1 MEIPETKDVVAN
13 RVSTMEVDK
22 IKPTVQSP
30 MEIISQAVARG
41 AGEKELAIIERM
53 FEFDL
58 KVKAQ
63 TAKEAY
69 NEAMAEWKANAPHI
83 LKNKEVSYST
93 SKGQT
98 AYKHATLG
106 NVADTINS
114 SMSPFGLHASW
125 RTDQPNGKITVTCT
139 VSHKLGHSES
149 TQLTADSD
157 NSGSK
162 NPIQA
167 LGSTIT
173 YLERYTL
180 LALTGLATHDQDT
193 DGLPPES
200 TEPISDDQFA
210 TLNVLIEE
218 VGANKKAFCKYLKVD
233 DLDHLPASKYGFA
246 VKALEK
252 KRAK

>member
-1 MEIPETKDVVAN
+1 MAEIKGKNEIIESRISEMAKPLPP
-13 RVSTMEVDK
+13 VS
-22 IKPTVQSP
+22 SP
-30 MEIISQAVARG
+30 MEIISRAIANG

-53 FEFDL
+53 FEFDI
-58 KVKAQ
+58 KVKEQ
-63 TAKEAY
+63 SAKEAY
-69 NEAMAEWKANAPHI
+69 NAAMAEWKANAPHI
-83 LKNKEVSYST
+83 LKDKEVSYST

-106 NVADTINS
+106 NVADTINA

-149 TQLTADSD
+149 TQLTAESD

-162 NPIQA
+162 NAIQA

-180 LALTGLATHDQDT
+180 LALTGLATHEDDDGIASEPVEYINDQ
-193 DGLPPES
+193 S
-200 TEPISDDQFA
+200 FA
-210 TLNVLIEE
+210 DITTLIQE
-218 VGANKKAFCKYLKVD
+218 VGANEKAFCKFLKID
-233 DLDHLPASKYGFA
+233 SLDKMPATMYSRAIKE
-246 VKALEK
+246 LER
-252 KRAK
+252 KRK